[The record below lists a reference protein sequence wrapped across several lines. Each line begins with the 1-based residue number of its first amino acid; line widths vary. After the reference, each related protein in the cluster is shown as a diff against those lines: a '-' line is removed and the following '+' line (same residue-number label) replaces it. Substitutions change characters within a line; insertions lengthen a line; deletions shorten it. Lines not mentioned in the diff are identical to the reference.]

1 MNIIPVHFFKD
12 EQDCPEVP
20 EDGGCEYPSM
30 ECDSEGEEKCVDV
43 RNLCDGIRD
52 CADGSDE
59 GIRCEERL
67 CQHGGDDCSDLC
79 RDAPDGRR
87 CHCPRGLHLG

>member
-1 MNIIPVHFFKD
+1 MQFNTSFKD
-12 EQDCPEVP
+12 EEDCPEIP
-20 EDGGCEYPSM
+20 EEVKCEYPSM
-30 ECDSEGEEKCVDV
+30 ECDSALDDDGDEDKKCVDV

-67 CQHGGDDCSDLC
+67 CQGWFF
-79 RDAPDGRR
+79 
-87 CHCPRGLHLG
+87 